1 MTGISREVCEE
12 YLDALVTVEL
22 AAKLAQKDGLKINS
36 TIRATVS
43 ALLPRLSDRKGR
55 GIFTGLARQ
64 PFPDGALKML
74 RRQLDSMV
82 GEPV

>member
-1 MTGISREVCEE
+1 MSEINREVCEE
-12 YLDALVTVEL
+12 YIDALVTVEL
-22 AAKLAQKDGLKINS
+22 AAKLAQKDGRKINS

-43 ALLPRLSDRKGR
+43 ALLPRLRDRKVR

-82 GEPV
+82 GESV

>member
-1 MTGISREVCEE
+1 MSEINREVCEE
-12 YLDALVTVEL
+12 YLDALVTVGL
-22 AAKLAQKDGLKINS
+22 AAKLAQKDGRKVKG
-36 TIRATVS
+36 TIRATVN
-43 ALLPRLSDRKGR
+43 ALLPRLSDRKVH

-82 GEPV
+82 GEPA

>member
-1 MTGISREVCEE
+1 MSEINREVCEE
-12 YLDALVTVEL
+12 YIDALVTVEL
-22 AAKLAQKDGLKINS
+22 AAKLAQKDGRKINS
-36 TIRATVS
+36 NIRATVS
-43 ALLPRLSDRKGR
+43 ALLPRLRDRKVR

-82 GEPV
+82 GESV

>member
-1 MTGISREVCEE
+1 MSEVNREVCEE

-22 AAKLAQKDGLKINS
+22 AAKLAQKEGRKVNAA
-36 TIRATVS
+36 IRATVT
-43 ALLPRLSDRKGR
+43 ALQPRLSDRKVR
-55 GIFTGLARQ
+55 GIFTGLSRQ

>member
-1 MTGISREVCEE
+1 MSEINREVCEE

-22 AAKLAQKDGLKINS
+22 AAKLAQKDGRKINAA
-36 TIRATVS
+36 IRATVS
-43 ALLPRLSDRKGR
+43 ALLPRLSDRKVH

-82 GEPV
+82 GEPA

>member
-1 MTGISREVCEE
+1 MGEINRDVCEE
-12 YLDALVTVEL
+12 YLDALVTLEL
-22 AAKLAQKDGLKINS
+22 AAKLAQKDGRKVNGA
-36 TIRATVS
+36 IRATVS
-43 ALLPRLSDRKGR
+43 ALLPRLRDQKVR